1 MAQTLRS
8 ERRALLISATL
19 AATGLSTWSV
29 KAAAPRGPGKG
40 PWATATPE
48 SADLSTK
55 ALDQAADL
63 LGAAGERQGLVI
75 IRGGRLVYERYWAN
89 AWHEARPDWR
99 NVSFSSGKSWGAT
112 LVGRAY
118 TQALLALDDL
128 AAHYHPA
135 AASGLRPETTIRHL
149 LTMTSGGTLVV
160 KPSSKPPRRLH
171 DLAPPGPGVEYA
183 RQTVGEPGSP
193 PGYGRD
199 IPAGTRFY
207 YDGAA
212 ADHLANIVAGATGH
226 TSLRYMMDEVV
237 APLGCETFRYQ
248 PEGIDA
254 AGQIRIGGSIE
265 LSCRDMARLGQL
277 YLDRGVWGGQRLIAE
292 DFIAAA
298 AAPSPLNPSYGFLW
312 WLNTQGRVPAAPKDM
327 MFAAGARGQFCFVCP
342 GQDLVVVTMGFGAA
356 QLSAEQ
362 AWAAL
367 APALL

>member
-1 MAQTLRS
+1 MAQTLRPD
-8 ERRALLISATL
+8 RRALLISATL
-19 AATGLSTWSV
+19 AATGLSALPAWS
-29 KAAAPRGPGKG
+29 AAPRGPGRG
-40 PWATATPE
+40 PWGIAKPE
-48 SADLSTK
+48 SAGLSTK
-55 ALDQAADL
+55 ALDQAADI
-63 LGAAGERQGLVI
+63 LGTAGERQGLVI

-118 TQALLALDDL
+118 TQGLLGLDDL
-128 AAHYHPA
+128 TTRYHPA
-135 AASGLRPETTIRHL
+135 AVSGLRPETTIRHL

-160 KPSSKPPRRLH
+160 KPSSKPPRRL
-171 DLAPPGPGVEYA
+171 DDPALPGPGVEYA
-183 RQTVGEPGSP
+183 RQAEGEPGSP

-199 IPAGTRFY
+199 IPAGARFY

-212 ADHLANIVAGATGH
+212 ADHLADIVASATGR

-248 PEGIDA
+248 PEGVDA

-277 YLDRGVWGGQRLIAE
+277 YLDRGVWGGKRLIAE
-292 DFIAAA
+292 DYIVAAG
-298 AAPSPLNPSYGFLW
+298 APSPLNPSYGFLW
-312 WLNTQGRVPAAPKDM
+312 WLNTQGRVPKAPKDM
-327 MFAAGARGQFCFVCP
+327 IFAAGARGQFCFVCP
-342 GQDLVVVTMGFGAA
+342 DQDLVVATMGFGAA